1 MRQNAER
8 KKKSLLGKLVI
19 LVFAVWSAVT
29 LITLQAQIN
38 KRKAENAELAE
49 NLAAQQLL
57 VETLREDTGSD
68 DLTELYARLARERL
82 GLVAPGEII
91 IVNKN
96 P

>member
-1 MRQNAER
+1 
-8 KKKSLLGKLVI
+8 
-19 LVFAVWSAVT
+19 
-29 LITLQAQIN
+29 
-38 KRKAENAELAE
+38 
-49 NLAAQQLL
+49 

>member
-1 MRQNAER
+1 MKR
-8 KKKSLLGKLVI
+8 KKRRWLGKLVI

-29 LITLQAQIN
+29 LIMLQGRIN
-38 KRKAENAELAE
+38 ARKTENAELVKTME
-49 NLAAQQLL
+49 AQKLL

-68 DLTELYARLARERL
+68 EKAELYARLARERL